1 MYLVSG
7 PLIVKN
13 LLTVSDLWNK
23 NLKESSPSSMGKKF
37 LKTYLQY
44 CTREVGP
51 NFTRSMWQ
59 KFDMRWSDFMED
71 SEVANF
77 IETNVR
83 YINSCIK
90 MYITIIIYILL
101 MRNYI

>member
-1 MYLVSG
+1 MYLEINLLFPILG

-23 NLKESSPSSMGKKF
+23 NLQENSPSTMGKKF

-51 NFTRSMWQ
+51 NFTRNMWK
-59 KFDMRWSDFMED
+59 KFNMRWSDFMAE
-71 SEVANF
+71 SEISDFV
-77 IETNVR
+77 ESNV
-83 YINSCIK
+83 
-90 MYITIIIYILL
+90 IYFFF
-101 MRNYI
+101 NT